1 MNFMLLS
8 SALEPLSSISA
19 MEHITNI
26 VMMLAACGAF
36 LIGFKLLSE
45 NMERIAGNGLK
56 KLFNKTSNKKWVGVG
71 IGAGATAVVQSSGV
85 TTVMVV
91 GFVNA
96 GIMTLHQAAS
106 MIMGANIGTTVT
118 AQLAALGSSGGSAFD
133 ISIIFISLLFIGV
146 MMEMFF
152 KKDKIKSV
160 GLALAG
166 LGLVFFGLD
175 IMSDSMKVYTKIQ
188 EVQDLLSTLQNPF
201 ILLVFGIVFTALLNS
216 SSAVTTVIIG
226 MADVGLF
233 IGGVDGGNAV
243 LYVILGSNIG
253 SCVTA
258 LISSIGTSVNARRA
272 SIIHLLFNVF
282 GTILFMTMLLIWS
295 KGVVGSDFYQ
305 VTFVKW
311 FSNPATQIAM
321 FHTFFNV
328 ICTLLFL
335 PFTNLLVK
343 ASTFI
348 VREKAQKEKEP
359 WEFVYMDKRFLT
371 TPTVALG
378 QLKKESFRM
387 ADMAMESLRTGFNG
401 FIEKDLTAIDKVHEN
416 NDQILKLSE
425 EISNYLVRVSAS
437 GVSFDDEKEVRVLHN
452 NIGDINRVAELADN
466 MTKYTRREVKENLSF
481 SEGINE
487 KLGAMHDM
495 LHEQYALVKQ
505 IGLENRTDLIVQSDE
520 LEDKID
526 NMRRELVAEHITRLS
541 QGKCRPE
548 NNTVFINLVCNLERV
563 GDHLN
568 YVVHSDDNV

>member
-1 MNFMLLS
+1 MLSNILATFESLSEMGFMDHLT
-8 SALEPLSSISA
+8 PI
-19 MEHITNI
+19 II
-26 VMMLAACGAF
+26 MLAACGAF

-45 NMERIAGNGLK
+45 NMERIAGNSLK
-56 KLFNKTSNKKWVGVG
+56 KLFNKTSNNQFIGVG

-96 GIMTLHQAAS
+96 GIMTLRQAAG

-118 AQLAALGSSGGSAFD
+118 AQLASLGSFD
-133 ISIIFISLLFIGV
+133 FIPLMFISLLFIGV

-152 KKDKIKSV
+152 KSDKVKSI

-166 LGLVFFGLD
+166 LGLVFFGLE
-175 IMSDSMKVYTKIQ
+175 IMSDSMKVYSGVQ
-188 EVQDLLSTLQNPF
+188 EVKALLASMTNPF
-201 ILLVFGIVFTALLNS
+201 LLLLFGIVFTALLQS
-216 SSAVTTVIIG
+216 SSAVTTIIIG
-226 MADVGLF
+226 MAISGVT
-233 IGGVDGGNAV
+233 IGGAGSNAV
-243 LYVILGSNIG
+243 LYLILGSNIG

-258 LISSIGTSVNARRA
+258 MISSIGTSVNARRA
-272 SIIHLLFNVF
+272 SMMHLLFNVT
-282 GTILFMTMLLIWS
+282 GALLFMIMLLIW
-295 KGVVGSDFYQ
+295 KDFFA
-305 VTFVKW
+305 VTFYTW
-311 FSNPATQIAM
+311 FPEASTQIAM

-328 ICTLLFL
+328 VCTLLFL
-335 PFTNLLVK
+335 PFTNVLVK
-343 ASTFI
+343 VSTWI
-348 VREKAQKEKEP
+348 VREKEHKEKAP

-387 ADMAMESLRTGFNG
+387 ADMAMESLRIGFEG
-401 FIEKDLTAIDKVHEN
+401 FINKDLEAVDKVHQN
-416 NDQILKLSE
+416 NEQVLKLSE

-437 GVSFDDEKEVRVLHN
+437 GISLEDEKGARALHN
-452 NIGDINRVAELADN
+452 NIGDISRVAELADN
-466 MTKYTRREVKENLSF
+466 LTKYTRREVKENLTF

-487 KLGAMHDM
+487 QLQIMHDM

-505 IGLENRTDLIVQSDE
+505 IGLENRNELTAQSDA

-563 GDHLN
+563 GDHLS
-568 YVVHSDDNV
+568 YVVHNDDNV

>member
-1 MNFMLLS
+1 MPSFMLLT
-8 SALEPLSSISA
+8 ALQPLSSIST
-19 MEHITNI
+19 MTHISNI

-45 NMERIAGNGLK
+45 NMEKIAGNGLK
-56 KLFNKTSNKKWVGVG
+56 KLFNKTSNKKLVGVG

-96 GIMTLHQAAS
+96 GIMTLYQAAS
-106 MIMGANIGTTVT
+106 MIMGANIGTTIT
-118 AQLAALGSSGGSAFD
+118 AQIAALGSSGGSAFD
-133 ISIIFISLLFIGV
+133 VSIIFISLLFVGV
-146 MMEMFF
+146 MMEMFV
-152 KKDKIKSV
+152 KKDKVKAI

-175 IMSDSMKVYTKIQ
+175 IMSGSMKQYTEIQ
-188 EVQDLLSTLQNPF
+188 EVQDLLSNLTNPVL
-201 ILLVFGIVFTALLNS
+201 LLVFGIVFTALLNS

-226 MADVGLF
+226 MADVGLL
-233 IGGVDGGNAV
+233 IGGADGGNAV

-272 SIIHLLFNVF
+272 SIIHLSFNVL
-282 GTILFMTMLLIWS
+282 GSLLFMVLLLIWS

-305 VTFVKW
+305 VTFVRW

-321 FHTFFNV
+321 FHTFFNLT
-328 ICTLLFL
+328 CTILFL
-335 PFTNLLVK
+335 PFTKLLVK
-343 ASTFI
+343 ISTII

-359 WEFVYMDKRFLT
+359 WEFVYMDKRFLA
-371 TPTVALG
+371 TPTVAVE

-387 ADMAMESLRTGFNG
+387 ADMAMESLRIGFNG
-401 FIEKDLTAIDKVHEN
+401 FIEKDLDAIDKVHEN

-437 GVSFDDEKEVRVLHN
+437 GVSFDDEKAVRALHN

-466 MTKYTRREVKENLSF
+466 MTKYTRREVKENLTF

-487 KLGAMHDM
+487 KLGVMHEK

-520 LEDKID
+520 LEDQID

-568 YVVHSDDNV
+568 YVVHSEDNV